1 MGNVI
6 SNEYSFL
13 VEWGVPRWDL
23 EKKMRGSIGVCSRRG
38 EKKERKALER
48 RVCK

>member
-38 EKKERKALER
+38 EKKGKKSIGKKGL
-48 RVCK
+48 